1 MTPSIHNASTDR
13 LVLFGF
19 NQLLLRILD
28 TAILALMVVL
38 LGCYLLPSP
47 AKAEK
52 VPPASY
58 DVQIESLNGNV
69 FPQDCIERFKE
80 SGVPVYSR
88 SDGKRVR
95 LVADINASRHDAE
108 AFVARHC
115 SENRAKLIASDFD
128 VAPNGSVVKTS
139 TYPRNQLYVYV
150 PERDKSLQE
159 KRPKNAE
166 NRTSPRRTVRDI
178 ASMRPDPESLSAS
191 ELAGLPPRPGNLS
204 ARELLRQSRESTQ
217 HERKSRNET
226 SQNLPG
232 SHQDLPTSSAAASG
246 KFNRKTFIAV
256 MSNYI
261 WREYSKGSF
270 DSGLPAMS
278 RRAAAYYAAWIY
290 DAAMLYGLDPFL
302 MVAIPDHETNFMNVN
317 GDWNHFTNGVRNHS
331 EGIFQMLKS
340 TQLAVYND
348 MKERGVANL
357 ISWRPGMDLKDFPR
371 DQAYMAAHFLRFFC
385 SAHPKNY
392 QNALT
397 TYNGSPTYPPKVIK
411 KLRQAKSYF
420 LKQVS

>member
-1 MTPSIHNASTDR
+1 MDNAPTDQR
-13 LVLFGF
+13 DLFGF
-19 NQLLLRILD
+19 DQLLLRTLGG
-28 TAILALMVVL
+28 AVPALMIVVL
-38 LGCYLLPSP
+38 NCCLLPSL
-47 AKAEK
+47 AEAQKA
-52 VPPASY
+52 PSATY
-58 DVQIESLNGNV
+58 DVQIESFKGNV
-69 FPQDCIERFKE
+69 FPRDCIKKFKE
-80 SGVPVYSR
+80 SGVPVYSK

-95 LVADINASRHDAE
+95 LVADINASRHDAQDFIE
-108 AFVARHC
+108 SHC
-115 SENRAKLIASDFD
+115 SKNQAKLVASEFD

-150 PERDKSLQE
+150 PERDKSLHQ
-159 KRPKNAE
+159 KRPKNAKNE
-166 NRTSPRRTVRDI
+166 TSPRRTVRDL

-191 ELAGLPPRPGNLS
+191 ELAGLPPRPGKLS
-204 ARELLRQSRESTQ
+204 ARELLRQSRESTPQ
-217 HERKSRNET
+217 ARKSQGET
-226 SQNLPG
+226 EENPTGNPQGPL
-232 SHQDLPTSSAAASG
+232 TSSPAASG

-256 MSNYI
+256 MGNYI
-261 WREYSKGSF
+261 WREYSKGSY

-278 RRAAAYYAAWIY
+278 RKAAAYYAAWIY
-290 DAAMLYGLDPFL
+290 DAAMLYRLDPFL

-392 QNALT
+392 QSALT
-397 TYNGSPTYPPKVIK
+397 TYNGSPTYPPKVIQ